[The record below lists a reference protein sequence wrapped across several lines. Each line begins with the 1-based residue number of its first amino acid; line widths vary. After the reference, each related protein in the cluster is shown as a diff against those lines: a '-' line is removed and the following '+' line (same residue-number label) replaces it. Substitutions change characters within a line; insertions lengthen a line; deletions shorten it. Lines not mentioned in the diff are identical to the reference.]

1 MTYRIFDE
9 EDQVDG
15 NEILWEMCR
24 TLWTNITLDE
34 FEEALKEE
42 GYEDFYMR
50 VKIGLDDMIK
60 SQKMFGGDGKEG
72 LRKRYDQFINEK
84 GYEELE
90 NWCVME
96 NEKIDKIK
104 QLKVKYHDFL
114 SNQNNSTHQKK
125 YKVRDFV

>member
-72 LRKRYDQFINEK
+72 LRKRYNQFINEK

-114 SNQNNSTHQKK
+114 SNQNNSTH
-125 YKVRDFV
+125 